1 MAHDSF
7 FRKRNLIFWLIFNMI
22 SFVNTN
28 SPLVDTFFGFPLA
41 TKRPLLL
48 KICHT
53 YPTMMKVG
61 TFIPYLNK
69 IQKNIDH
76 VTNPWVLLKSAA
88 FPQKSTNFAISRNID
103 IDCLL
108 IICSSYSF
116 LIALR
121 VSMDCFN
128 KHGYNFDD
136 VSKSCIKKYYIL
148 K

>member
-1 MAHDSF
+1 
-7 FRKRNLIFWLIFNMI
+7 MI

-69 IQKNIDH
+69 IQKKYRSCYK
-76 VTNPWVLLKSAA
+76 PLSSAE
-88 FPQKSTNFAISRNID
+88 ISSF
-103 IDCLL
+103 
-108 IICSSYSF
+108 SSE
-116 LIALR
+116 I
-121 VSMDCFN
+121 N
-128 KHGYNFDD
+128 KFRY
-136 VSKSCIKKYYIL
+136 IKKYRY
-148 K
+148 